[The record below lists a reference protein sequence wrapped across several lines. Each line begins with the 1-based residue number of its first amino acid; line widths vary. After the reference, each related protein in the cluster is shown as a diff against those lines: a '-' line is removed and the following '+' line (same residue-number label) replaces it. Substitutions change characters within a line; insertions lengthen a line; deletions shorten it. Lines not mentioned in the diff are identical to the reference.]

1 MKRAAQLYQLAAD
14 HGDETAKYFLANL
27 YFSGRGVEENPVLAF
42 ALYRQAAEE
51 GETGAQVQLGYCY
64 ERGIGTQADPQ
75 EAFKWYERA
84 AQDGDEVGCNN
95 LGYCYEQGLGV
106 QADQEKAVRWYQAA
120 VDRGMPLAC
129 KNLAAHYEE
138 GSGVPKD
145 LARAE
150 ELYSRA
156 AQAGVKGA
164 QERLDRLRGEP
175 VQTTQAEQRKRFGWR
190 GLAGVSVLFTMLFGA
205 ILTSPDIGHDW
216 PTFLILTVVFALL
229 GGFCMKKARQYAA
242 APASRAQRVLC
253 TAFSVVL
260 LVFAAL
266 CLLVFVD
273 PGDVRDYS
281 FLWLA
286 AGSALCGARL
296 LAIRNKG

>member
-1 MKRAAQLYQLAAD
+1 
-14 HGDETAKYFLANL
+14 
-27 YFSGRGVEENPVLAF
+27 
-42 ALYRQAAEE
+42 
-51 GETGAQVQLGYCY
+51 
-64 ERGIGTQADPQ
+64 
-75 EAFKWYERA
+75 
-84 AQDGDEVGCNN
+84 
-95 LGYCYEQGLGV
+95 
-106 QADQEKAVRWYQAA
+106 
-120 VDRGMPLAC
+120 MPLAC

-253 TAFSVVL
+253 TAFGVVL

>member
-1 MKRAAQLYQLAAD
+1 
-14 HGDETAKYFLANL
+14 
-27 YFSGRGVEENPVLAF
+27 
-42 ALYRQAAEE
+42 
-51 GETGAQVQLGYCY
+51 VQLGYCY

-106 QADQEKAVRWYQAA
+106 QADQEEAVRWYQAA

-229 GGFCMKKARQYAA
+229 GGFCMKKAPPPRRVGHSGCCAPRSAWCCLCLPHCACSCSSIRAMCGTIRSCGSRQAPRSAA
-242 APASRAQRVLC
+242 QDCWPSGIKGKIRQKKAG
-253 TAFSVVL
+253 
-260 LVFAAL
+260 AL
-266 CLLVFVD
+266 CSGLLE
-273 PGDVRDYS
+273 
-281 FLWLA
+281 
-286 AGSALCGARL
+286 
-296 LAIRNKG
+296 